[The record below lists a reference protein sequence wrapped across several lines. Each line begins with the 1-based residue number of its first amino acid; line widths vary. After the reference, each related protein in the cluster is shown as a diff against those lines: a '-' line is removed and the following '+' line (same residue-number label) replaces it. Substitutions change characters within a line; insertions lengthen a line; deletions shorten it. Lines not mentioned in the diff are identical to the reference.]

1 VYIIRNS
8 IKIVGM
14 IGIDD
19 EISLSARRPQAI
31 TLRRLAREARL
42 TLRHFESGADH
53 RPVFWVDVINP
64 AEPDVSEGF
73 SIPEDVYRELRAM
86 GVPEVDE

>member
-1 VYIIRNS
+1 
-8 IKIVGM
+8 M

-42 TLRHFESGADH
+42 TLHHFESGAD
-53 RPVFWVDVINP
+53 RSVFWVDVIDP

-73 SIPEDVYRELRAM
+73 SLPEDVYRELRAM
-86 GVPEVDE
+86 GVPEVDD